1 MDEKHKIKVSNISKK
16 VLEYYKN
23 KQPFHIYHGSTN
35 STRILSFKR
44 SQMVDTSNLNKI
56 LSVDVKKM
64 TAVVEPN
71 VPMDKLIKETLKYGL
86 VPPVVMEFP
95 GITVGGG
102 IQGAAAESSSFMWGC
117 FSQTFNWFEI
127 VLANGEVVKSSRTDN
142 KDLFYGTAGSY
153 GSLGIITSA
162 EIKLVSACK
171 YVQLEYIPVNS
182 FSSAR
187 AIIEN
192 SVSKNYDYV
201 DGIMYGKNS
210 GVIMVGKLGNGV
222 VGRKQRFSRSFDP
235 WFYLHAEQ
243 ILQKGERFAETI
255 PIKDYLF
262 RYDRGAFWVGKYAFD
277 MFKVLFNPFMRWL
290 LNPILHTRKLYQA
303 LQDSGASQRHLVQDM
318 AVPVS
323 KTVDFM
329 EFIDKS
335 LNIYPL
341 WLCPMKADKNSTL
354 QPNCIDTPLA
364 MNVGI
369 WGTEIESY
377 EEFVKINRSLEK
389 ELKLL
394 GGKKCF
400 YAQSFY
406 TEKEFWD
413 IYDKTRYLE
422 LRLKYHAEN
431 LPSVFEKTKV
441 KKVYSVNIKR
451 GLFRTI
457 FGRAKLRI
465 KD

>member
-1 MDEKHKIKVSNISKK
+1 MYEKHKIKVSNISNM
-16 VLEYYKN
+16 VLEYYKD

-44 SQMVDTSNLNKI
+44 SQMVDTSNLDKI

-64 TAVVEPN
+64 TAICEPN
-71 VPMDKLIKETLKYGL
+71 VPMDKLVNKTLKYGL
-86 VPPVVMEFP
+86 IPPVVMEFP
-95 GITVGGG
+95 GITIGGG
-102 IQGAAAESSSFMWGC
+102 IQGAAAESGSFKWGC
-117 FSQTFNWFEI
+117 FSQTFNWFEM
-127 VLANGEVVKSSRTDN
+127 VLTNGEVLKSSN
-142 KDLFYGTAGSY
+142 ENNEDLFYGTAGSY
-153 GSLGIITSA
+153 GSLGIITAA
-162 EIKLVSACK
+162 EIKLVPACK
-171 YVQLEYIPVNS
+171 YVKLSYIPVDS
-182 FSSAR
+182 FNA
-187 AIIEN
+187 AKDIIEDCA
-192 SVSKNYDYV
+192 SKNYDYI
-201 DGIMYGKNS
+201 DGIMYSQNS
-210 GVIMVGKLGNGV
+210 GVVMVGTLSDVITGQ
-222 VGRKQRFSRSFDP
+222 KQRFSRSYDP
-235 WFYLHAEQ
+235 WFYLHAEK
-243 ILQKGERFAETI
+243 ICQKDERFTETI
-255 PIKDYLF
+255 PIIDYLF

-277 MFKVLFNPFMRWL
+277 LFHVSFDPFTRWM

-318 AVPVS
+318 AVPVV
-323 KTVDFM
+323 KTVEFM
-329 EFIDKS
+329 QYIDKT

-341 WLCPMKADKNSTL
+341 WLCPMKPDTKSTL
-354 QPNCIDTPLA
+354 QPNCIDTSLA

-377 EEFVKINRSLEK
+377 EEFVNLNRSLEK
-389 ELKLL
+389 VLKQL

-413 IYDKTRYLE
+413 IYDKPKYHE
-422 LRLKYHAEN
+422 LRLKYHAES

-441 KKVYSVNIKR
+441 KKVYSVNIRR

-457 FGRAKLRI
+457 FGKAKLRI